1 MCFYITIVSK
11 SVIKKEEMM
20 KKLLC
25 FSMLALSLTA
35 TNLAT
40 AQDYPVRPIKMI
52 VPFPPAGG
60 TDNVARIVAQQ
71 VSQDLGQSI
80 IIENRAGAAGMIGA
94 DAVAKAEP
102 DGYTIVLTTNSTH
115 VIGPLLNPKTPYSP
129 TKSFSPVIYLAQSPS
144 IMVVPVSSPAKT
156 VKEFIELAKKNPG
169 KLNYGSAGN
178 GGIPHLSGERFQA
191 LSGINMAHVPYKGTA
206 LAMPDLIAGRL
217 DVMFDSFSSGYLQ
230 AKDGKVRALGVSSPD
245 RSPLV
250 PELPAISEQLP
261 GFISMTW
268 FGVFGPAGMPQSVVN
283 KLNASFN
290 KVLKDPQVKEQL
302 AKMGIDGIGG
312 TPADFTKKL
321 ATDTQEWQ
329 KVISDA
335 KITLQ

>member
-1 MCFYITIVSK
+1 
-11 SVIKKEEMM
+11 M
-20 KKLLC
+20 KKLVC
-25 FSMLALSLTA
+25 FWMLAIALSA
-35 TNLAT
+35 PHFAW
-40 AQDYPVRPIKMI
+40 AQDYPTRPIKMI

-60 TDNVARIVAQQ
+60 TDNVARVFAQQ

-80 IIENRAGAAGMIGA
+80 IIENRSGAAGMIGA

-129 TKSFSPVIYLAQSPS
+129 TKSFSPIIYLAQSPS
-144 IMVVPVSSPAKT
+144 IMIVPVSSPAKS
-156 VKEFIELAKKNPG
+156 VKEFIDLAKKNPG
-169 KLNYGSAGN
+169 KLNYGSAGI

-191 LSGINMAHVPYKGTA
+191 LSGVSMAHVPYKGTA

-217 DVMFDSFSSGYLQ
+217 DVMFDSFSSGYPQ
-230 AKDGKVRALGVSSPD
+230 SRDGKVRALGVSSPD

-250 PELPAISEQLP
+250 LELPAINEQLA

-268 FGVFGPAGMPQSVVN
+268 FGVFGPAGMHPSVVN

-290 KVLKDPQVKEQL
+290 KVLKDPQLKEQL

-312 TPADFTKKL
+312 TPADFSKKL
-321 ATDTQEWQ
+321 TVDTQEWQ
-329 KVISDA
+329 KVITDA
-335 KITLQ
+335 KITLQSN

>member
-1 MCFYITIVSK
+1 
-11 SVIKKEEMM
+11 
-20 KKLLC
+20 
-25 FSMLALSLTA
+25 
-35 TNLAT
+35 
-40 AQDYPVRPIKMI
+40 
-52 VPFPPAGG
+52 
-60 TDNVARIVAQQ
+60 
-71 VSQDLGQSI
+71 
-80 IIENRAGAAGMIGA
+80 MIGA

-129 TKSFSPVIYLAQSPS
+129 TKSFSPIIYLAQSPS
-144 IMVVPVSSPAKT
+144 IMIVPVSSPAKT

-169 KLNYGSAGN
+169 KLNYGSAGT

-191 LSGINMAHVPYKGTA
+191 LSATSMAHVPYKGTA

-217 DVMFDSFSSGYLQ
+217 DVLFDSFSSGYPQ
-230 AKDGKVRALGVSSPD
+230 ARDGKVRALGVSSPD

-250 PELPAISEQLP
+250 PELPAITEQLP
-261 GFISMTW
+261 GFVSMTW

-290 KVLKDPQVKEQL
+290 KVLKDPQLKEQL

-312 TPADFTKKL
+312 TPADFSKKL
-321 ATDTQEWQ
+321 SADTQEWQ
-329 KVISDA
+329 KVITDA
-335 KITLQ
+335 KITLQSN

>member
-1 MCFYITIVSK
+1 
-11 SVIKKEEMM
+11 M

-35 TNLAT
+35 TSLAT

-80 IIENRAGAAGMIGA
+80 TIENRAGAAGMIGA

-169 KLNYGSAGN
+169 EIELRIGWKWRYSA
-178 GGIPHLSGERFQA
+178 PFWRA
-191 LSGINMAHVPYKGTA
+191 
-206 LAMPDLIAGRL
+206 
-217 DVMFDSFSSGYLQ
+217 FSSLVWNQHGTCPLQ
-230 AKDGKVRALGVSSPD
+230 RNRIGHARPDSWAIRCHVR
-245 RSPLV
+245 
-250 PELPAISEQLP
+250 
-261 GFISMTW
+261 
-268 FGVFGPAGMPQSVVN
+268 
-283 KLNASFN
+283 
-290 KVLKDPQVKEQL
+290 
-302 AKMGIDGIGG
+302 
-312 TPADFTKKL
+312 
-321 ATDTQEWQ
+321 
-329 KVISDA
+329 
-335 KITLQ
+335 